1 MVGRTPSLDTSLLIK
16 QIKYLPGSQLNERF
30 IQGSLLIVGGTE
42 KHAEDADI
50 LGRFIELAGGTE
62 APIAVIT
69 AASNIA
75 DQVWG
80 HYEQAF
86 AALGARRCVPVNVPA
101 RADASLPAVL
111 EAVAGA
117 AGIFIAGGDQRRL
130 LARIGGTPLH
140 EALHTA
146 VRRGACLAGTSAGAS
161 ALGVHMVTH
170 GKAELNPAVGAA
182 GMGAGLG
189 FVPHCIIDQ
198 HFSQRHRINRLL
210 SLVARNPQLSGIGI
224 DEDTALLLGPGPEL
238 SVIGAGAVTVVDAG
252 GLQSDIV
259 DRAPGSTPLL
269 LGVQLHVIPAGS
281 RFSSAPGATSPV
293 PAPLRTLFQQLLAT
307 DRP

>member
-1 MVGRTPSLDTSLLIK
+1 MNHRSTH
-16 QIKYLPGSQLNERF
+16 
-30 IQGSLLIVGGTE
+30 GSLLIVGGTE
-42 KHAEDADI
+42 KNAEDADI
-50 LGRFIELAGGTE
+50 LGTFVELAGGTD

-80 HYEQAF
+80 HYQQAF
-86 AALGARRCVPVNVPA
+86 AALGARRCVPVHVRA
-101 RADASLPAVL
+101 RSDAGLPAVL

-117 AGIFIAGGDQRRL
+117 AGIFIAGGDQKRL

-140 EALHTA
+140 DALHAA

-170 GKAELNPAVGAA
+170 GQPDFNPAVGAA

-189 FVPHCIIDQ
+189 FVPHCVIDQ

-224 DEDTALLLGPGPEL
+224 DEDTALVLGPGARFA
-238 SVIGAGAVTVVDAG
+238 VIGAGAVTIVDASE
-252 GLQSDIV
+252 LQSDIV
-259 DRAPGSTPLL
+259 DTAPGTIPLL
-269 LGVQLHVIPAGS
+269 LGVRLHVIPAGTS
-281 RFSSAPGATSPV
+281 FSSAPDAARPV
-293 PAPLRTLFQQLLAT
+293 PAPLRTLFQHLLDT

>member
-1 MVGRTPSLDTSLLIK
+1 MNHRSAHA
-16 QIKYLPGSQLNERF
+16 
-30 IQGSLLIVGGTE
+30 SLLIVGGTE
-42 KHAEDADI
+42 KNAEDADI

-86 AALGARRCVPVNVPA
+86 AVLGARRCVPVHVPA

-117 AGIFIAGGDQRRL
+117 AGIFIAGGDQKRL
-130 LARIGGTPLH
+130 LAKIGGTPLH
-140 EALHTA
+140 DALHAA
-146 VRRGACLAGTSAGAS
+146 VRCGACLAGTSAGAS

-170 GKAELNPAVGAA
+170 GQPDFNPAVGAA

-224 DEDTALLLGPGPEL
+224 DEDTALVLGPGARFA
-238 SVIGAGAVTVVDAG
+238 VIGAGAVTVVDAG
-252 GLQSDIV
+252 ELQTDIV
-259 DRAPGSTPLL
+259 DTAPGTIPLL
-269 LGVQLHVIPAGS
+269 LGVRLHVIPTGTS
-281 RFSSAPGATSPV
+281 FSSAPDDARPV
-293 PAPLRTLFQQLLAT
+293 PAPLRTLFQHLFHT